1 MDFEVDDEVDN
12 NEENGEKK
20 YDGDHNDKH
29 EVSKLFLH
37 TFYLSG
43 DKYN

>member
-1 MDFEVDDEVDN
+1 MDFEVDDEVDR

-20 YDGDHNDKH
+20 YDGDDNGEH

-37 TFYLSG
+37 IFYLSG
-43 DKYN
+43 DKDN